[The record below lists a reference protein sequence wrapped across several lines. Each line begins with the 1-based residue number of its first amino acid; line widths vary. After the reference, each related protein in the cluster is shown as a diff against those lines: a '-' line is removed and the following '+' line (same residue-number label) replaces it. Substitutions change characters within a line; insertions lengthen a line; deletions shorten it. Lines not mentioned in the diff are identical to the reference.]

1 MVITVPF
8 LDDGSGSNS
17 INSTSI
23 LPMTQEQKD
32 WLLAIVDCDQPK
44 MTRMLNQHPELA
56 VWKTSINGYTALHY
70 AAKYGDCAAI
80 RLLLGNYHVQV
91 DAQSCEGMTPLHLA
105 AANGNEDV
113 IFLLTSV
120 YKART
125 DIRDFCGRLPSAYLP
140 KEKEALAKYLPNPL
154 RVLLQNCNNYLYL
167 LVSQPETNRL
177 PSDPVSNGDNSNN
190 ECNSDCGLVNNLNA
204 LPPTPINSHFPWSQS
219 NQNCTEESRRQ
230 SSLSQGLGS
239 FRSGKRDSSRD
250 RHRMYKTLPS
260 GVVNKI
266 MCFPLVDLK
275 FVNTGSRIP
284 TVKLK
289 FDDSK
294 RIFDSNFRYDDVK
307 LIQNVYTHIRQRRKR
322 ASFYYNP
329 CNPESTKSSEPNVR
343 DNTSRLG
350 PSNLR
355 STIGR
360 QLKRHIYNARCA
372 MSATQNNELTE
383 LVNNDNGSDDDDQ
396 FTDPPTPTNELNDE
410 EKQ

>member
-1 MVITVPF
+1 M
-8 LDDGSGSNS
+8 
-17 INSTSI
+17 
-23 LPMTQEQKD
+23 
-32 WLLAIVDCDQPK
+32 
-44 MTRMLNQHPELA
+44 
-56 VWKTSINGYTALHY
+56 
-70 AAKYGDCAAI
+70 
-80 RLLLGNYHVQV
+80 LLGNYHVQV
-91 DAQSCEGMTPLHLA
+91 DAQTCGMTPLHLA

-177 PSDPVSNGDNSNN
+177 PSDPVSNEDNSNN
-190 ECNSDCGLVNNLNA
+190 ECSSDCGLVNNLNA

-239 FRSGKRDSSRD
+239 VRSGKRDSSRD

-289 FDDSK
+289 FDDPK

-360 QLKRHIYNARCA
+360 QLKRHICNARSA
-372 MSATQNNELTE
+372 MSATQNNEITE
-383 LVNNDNGSDDDDQ
+383 LVNNNNGSDDDDE
-396 FTDPPTPTNELNDE
+396 FTDPPTPTNELNDK

>member
-1 MVITVPF
+1 MANMKNPIEK
-8 LDDGSGSNS
+8 
-17 INSTSI
+17 
-23 LPMTQEQKD
+23 Q
-32 WLLAIVDCDQPK
+32 
-44 MTRMLNQHPELA
+44 
-56 VWKTSINGYTALHY
+56 YTALNY

-91 DAQSCEGMTPLHLA
+91 DAQSCGMTPLHLA

-177 PSDPVSNGDNSNN
+177 PSDPISNEDNSNN
-190 ECNSDCGLVNNLNA
+190 ECSSDYGLVNNLNA

-239 FRSGKRDSSRD
+239 FSSGKRDSSRD

-275 FVNTGSRIP
+275 F
-284 TVKLK
+284 
-289 FDDSK
+289 
-294 RIFDSNFRYDDVK
+294 
-307 LIQNVYTHIRQRRKR
+307 RRKR

-360 QLKRHIYNARCA
+360 QLKRHIYNARSA

-383 LVNNDNGSDDDDQ
+383 LVNNNNDNNGSDDDDE

-410 EKQ
+410 KKQ

>member
-1 MVITVPF
+1 
-8 LDDGSGSNS
+8 
-17 INSTSI
+17 
-23 LPMTQEQKD
+23 
-32 WLLAIVDCDQPK
+32 
-44 MTRMLNQHPELA
+44 
-56 VWKTSINGYTALHY
+56 
-70 AAKYGDCAAI
+70 
-80 RLLLGNYHVQV
+80 
-91 DAQSCEGMTPLHLA
+91 
-105 AANGNEDV
+105 
-113 IFLLTSV
+113 
-120 YKART
+120 
-125 DIRDFCGRLPSAYLP
+125 
-140 KEKEALAKYLPNPL
+140 
-154 RVLLQNCNNYLYL
+154 
-167 LVSQPETNRL
+167 
-177 PSDPVSNGDNSNN
+177 
-190 ECNSDCGLVNNLNA
+190 
-204 LPPTPINSHFPWSQS
+204 
-219 NQNCTEESRRQ
+219 
-230 SSLSQGLGS
+230 
-239 FRSGKRDSSRD
+239 
-250 RHRMYKTLPS
+250 MYKTLPS

-289 FDDSK
+289 FDDPK

-360 QLKRHIYNARCA
+360 QLKRHIYNARSA
-372 MSATQNNELTE
+372 MSATQKNELTE
-383 LVNNDNGSDDDDQ
+383 LVNNNNGSDDDDE